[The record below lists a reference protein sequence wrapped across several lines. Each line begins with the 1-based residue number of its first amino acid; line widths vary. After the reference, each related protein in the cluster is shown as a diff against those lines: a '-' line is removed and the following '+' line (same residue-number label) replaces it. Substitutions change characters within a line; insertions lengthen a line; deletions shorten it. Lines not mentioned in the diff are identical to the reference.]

1 MIPMSFVPTD
11 IPLNCEFVVNFSPG
25 LSEAILE
32 SKYLE
37 KLGYA
42 IPSLARSV
50 ALQEEKFIAFQDS
63 LNRCLQ
69 RYHSAIE
76 QLTEAEV
83 SNLYNVHVHIL
94 NSMSSCNRVSYWMII
109 LKP

>member
-1 MIPMSFVPTD
+1 MYMCTHYSIHALCYCYSSINILQYTD
-11 IPLNCEFVVNFSPG
+11 ISLNCEFVVNFSSG

-50 ALQEEKFIAFQDS
+50 ALQEEKFIAYKDS
-63 LNRCLQ
+63 LTRCLQ
-69 RYHSAIE
+69 RYHSAID

-83 SNLYNVHVHIL
+83 SNIHACYTC
-94 NSMSSCNRVSYWMII
+94 M
-109 LKP
+109 